1 MEQTPPSP
9 IDLVLLSHGRVVRLL
24 LHSSSLHL
32 NRLLRPHLVMIRLAG
47 QVVHSD
53 LLPSALLLLL
63 VLSPRVHTVL
73 HSVHPFSVLFHFLHD
88 LLPLLLLLHLT
99 HPNFTHS
106 LLPTT
111 VVQRHVLLRLALAL
125 LVLREHSHDL
135 LLDRHLLLRLIPH
148 PLSHVRQGIRIHAL
162 FQQVLVVLDHA
173 LRRSLDQLHALL
185 LLLRVLRLTRHSRLH
200 LQHVVRRTHRLE
212 RLARPRVGALVGV
225 DHVGELQVALT
236 DVLLGSGLGKHQH
249 AERVQVLPLHMNGG
263 GRENESV
270 LAGEALDVLRGGH
283 VEEHVVGD
291 AAVLRRVDDRLEIH
305 IDGGEEL
312 LQLLLLTDRLQSRQA
327 LLSVLSIVGHGLRLL
342 QRRKVI
348 GLLIVTESFNY
359 HLRSGSLIS
368 VAKNAENGLVVW
380 IERKSYSLQYKVTET
395 NFARFDAVLVFFEA
409 QIHTGLSR
417 VALVPSGTQLNGLL
431 SVLKSSRT
439 VSTSEEGS
447 RPI

>member
-1 MEQTPPSP
+1 M
-9 IDLVLLSHGRVVRLL
+9 L
-24 LHSSSLHL
+24 LH
-32 NRLLRPHLVMIRLAG
+32 
-47 QVVHSD
+47 
-53 LLPSALLLLL
+53 
-63 VLSPRVHTVL
+63 
-73 HSVHPFSVLFHFLHD
+73 FFHD
-88 LLPLLLLLHLT
+88 LLPLLLLLRLT
-99 HPNFTHS
+99 PHNLTHS

-125 LVLREHSHDL
+125 LVLREDSHDL
-135 LLDRHLLLRLIPH
+135 LLDRHLLLRLTPH
-148 PLSHVRQGIRIHAL
+148 PSSHVRQGIRIHAL
-162 FQQVLVVLDHA
+162 LQQVLVVLDHA

-185 LLLRVLRLTRHSRLH
+185 LLLRVLRLTRHSQPH

-348 GLLIVTESFNY
+348 GLLIVTDSLRY

-368 VAKNAENGLVVW
+368 VSKNAENGLIVW
-380 IERKSYSLQYKVTET
+380 IERESY
-395 NFARFDAVLVFFEA
+395 A
-409 QIHTGLSR
+409 
-417 VALVPSGTQLNGLL
+417 
-431 SVLKSSRT
+431 
-439 VSTSEEGS
+439 
-447 RPI
+447 